1 MPGPALGTY
10 LRAAGTAPLP
20 RPSSLPGDEVAVDV
34 VVDADR
40 LAAFQQ
46 VCGPYVGAPVPAT
59 FVHVLAFAPAL
70 GLMASRRFPLPLPG
84 MVHVRQRLAQ
94 HRPVEVGERLGLRVR
109 AEGLRPHRRGRL
121 VDLVAEAT
129 ADGEQV
135 WVGRST
141 YLSRGPA
148 GGGTDGGTDEAPEP
162 TPPADAA
169 VRRTWRV
176 DARTGR
182 RYAAVSGDVN
192 PIHVSA
198 LAARAFGFPRAI
210 AHGMWTAS
218 RCLAVL
224 QRDLSPAY
232 ALDVAF
238 RSPVLLPSTVRFAA
252 GGRAGGRS
260 FAVTSGSER
269 VHLVGRV
276 DSVG

>member
-20 RPSSLPGDEVAVDV
+20 RPSALPGDEVTADV

-46 VCGPYVGAPVPAT
+46 ICGPYVGAPVPAT

-84 MVHVRQRLAQ
+84 MVHVRQRLTQ
-94 HRPVEVGERLGLRVR
+94 HRPVEVGDRLGLRVR

-135 WVGRST
+135 WAGRST
-141 YLSRGPA
+141 YLSRGSA
-148 GGGTDGGTDEAPEP
+148 EGQTDEEPEP
-162 TPPADAA
+162 APPTDAA

-182 RYAAVSGDVN
+182 RYARVSGDVN
-192 PIHVSA
+192 PIHLSA
-198 LAARAFGFPRAI
+198 LVARAFGFPRAI

-218 RCLAVL
+218 RCLGVL
-224 QRDLSPAY
+224 QRDLPPAY
-232 ALDVAF
+232 ELDVAF

-252 GGRAGGRS
+252 GRRAGGRS

-276 DSVG
+276 DPG